1 MTFRVDW
8 SEEAERRLILLW
20 QDPTL
25 STTGLGIALGVSYR
39 AAKNKARRLGLGARP
54 LSAYQGR
61 PWTADE
67 DATLR
72 AVYAEGG
79 NALAAA
85 AALCGR
91 TVHGV
96 LSRARKLGLQ
106 VDPRLKTLTTPGI
119 RSSSAE
125 TDPNAGLPVDRPPVH
140 IAPWTAPPML
150 PVPPA
155 KTCQYPLWGNTER
168 ASGRLCDGPLF
179 RGSYCVDHFG
189 ACYLSRNELEKVF

>member
-8 SEEAERRLILLW
+8 SEEAEQRLILLW

-61 PWTADE
+61 PWTEDE

-72 AVYAEGG
+72 AVYAGGG
-79 NALAAA
+79 NAAAA
-85 AALCGR
+85 AGALCGR
-91 TVHGV
+91 TVHGA
-96 LSRARKLGLQ
+96 LSRASKLGLQ
-106 VDPRLKTLTTPGI
+106 VDRNRRSGQTECPALTPPAAPGML
-119 RSSSAE
+119 SAS
-125 TDPNAGLPVDRPPVH
+125 NAG
-140 IAPWTAPPML
+140 WTAPPLL

-168 ASGRLCDGPLF
+168 ATGRLCDGPLF

-189 ACYLSRNELEKVF
+189 ACYLARHALEKVF